1 MVIGGQFG
9 FSMKKQEKTKVF
21 KVKKREVSLKG
32 SLKEL
37 GIDFLEG
44 LKKGFNPW
52 KK

>member
-1 MVIGGQFG
+1 MR
-9 FSMKKQEKTKVF
+9 KRAKTKVF
-21 KVKKREVSLKG
+21 TLRKKEVSLKN

-52 KK
+52 KGR